1 MCLFRRSGFN
11 CRGKGSSFQSSQMK
25 FMCFTRHRHA
35 CACVHTRSPSCPGR
49 VTAPPQEDSFA
60 KAQTTHSGSALVALV
75 FTITVLCSDDCEW
88 RGACLFSCNC
98 LFPTEISMSDPLIVL
113 IIACLIF
120 CLPGKAHHS
129 ASGTVGID

>member
-1 MCLFRRSGFN
+1 
-11 CRGKGSSFQSSQMK
+11 
-25 FMCFTRHRHA
+25 MCFIRHKHA
-35 CACVHTRSPSCPGR
+35 YTQGHIRAQAGSQLCPR
-49 VTAPPQEDSFA
+49 RDSFE
-60 KAQTTHSGSALVALV
+60 QTTHSGSALVALV

-88 RGACLFSCNC
+88 RWACLFSCNC

-120 CLPGKAHHS
+120 RLPEEAHHS